1 MDDIIKEVTENEYQ
15 HGFVTEVEQEL
26 IPKGL
31 SEDVIRLISQKK
43 NEPQWLL
50 DFRLDAY
57 RKWCKMEVPTW
68 AHLRIPPIDFQD
80 IIYYAAP
87 KAKGTGEIDP
97 ELEKTFDKLGIP
109 LSERRALA
117 GLEERPKEGAGQAGN
132 DGKQAGND
140 GKQTGSE
147 GGVAFD
153 AVFDSVSVKT
163 TFRKTLAEKGIIFC
177 SFSEAVQ
184 E

>member
-31 SEDVIRLISQKK
+31 SEDVIRLISRKK

-57 RKWCKMEVPTW
+57 RKWCKMELPTW

-97 ELEKTFDKLGIP
+97 ELGKSARKRVRSRLEMPG
-109 LSERRALA
+109 SRRGSRRAWPSMRCLT
-117 GLEERPKEGAGQAGN
+117 PFQ
-132 DGKQAGND
+132 
-140 GKQTGSE
+140 
-147 GGVAFD
+147 
-153 AVFDSVSVKT
+153 
-163 TFRKTLAEKGIIFC
+163 
-177 SFSEAVQ
+177 
-184 E
+184 